1 MLRTHFLLLA
11 LVVVALAAG
20 SDNFRILRVKDG
32 YPININFRLRMP
44 DLPPGV
50 QVYITGTPK
59 YGRLLK
65 ADAKTQVTG
74 GTTLGNEFAYV
85 VNDDYPSPGQDN
97 VTDTITFRYQADDG
111 SETAT
116 DGQFSIIVRNPR
128 PVVRNLDFRAI
139 DLKPRLVSLVVRNLL
154 KQSLTLLNSTALSSV
169 TVFPPTQDCSLTQFD
184 GTSVTAPV
192 SVTDPQLRLYFSP
205 GTSSQRCSFDFVATG
220 ANLMKSAVGT
230 VYLTPS
236 AGRPPRAYSTTA
248 TFRAGFDESRSLE
261 LIGSTTNP
269 NTNLTF
275 LITKQPIAGK
285 LYFVK
290 DIANANKSD
299 YLTFP
304 NLPRVIYS
312 GPSTRVVLI
321 YRPDASSLK
330 QNSIVSDVIQFQ
342 VKDKYKISAP
352 ATVTV
357 KFVWSSPPVCSPLI
371 ISPVFWDRPV
381 TNVILNYKEV
391 NGFSIQKL
399 ILLTAPRNP
408 VGDLYFSRKIAAK
421 DLNIVNA
428 GAVRAAVEQRQLRPG
443 LYFTDK
449 DKRLSYMVRRGNN
462 NVTSTQTY
470 TYRAMNF
477 QGESCIG
484 SVTFEVM
491 PHNQAMPTNALQAV
505 RRELVRVND
514 ITLLPLW
521 GLANLSVKEATSA
534 VIVNL
539 PTRGTLYT
547 VTADAP
553 FDPSEMYRVGG
564 LTKQTYCRRHKCEK
578 YLGEQLVEGS
588 TVEQVRLWSRTDL
601 ENSTKRLFV
610 FYKSPQTVES
620 LQTSTDSFDYA
631 FVGKDGT
638 RGKVTQHVEIHFKK
652 AKKRVVEVTYKADS
666 TKRWTTYSEQPETLI
681 KCQVSNLTSQVVAVE
696 EFDMFRRHNKKVDF
710 RLFQFREEG
719 NRLVLAGDR
728 LAKSNKYGLDAQWL
742 LFNNSVVLI
751 PGARSRQQVFKFR
764 ARIYNLTATG
774 AIDPNVYEV
783 VRVLVRRENSV
794 PVWVTTPNEAK
805 KELFVGETVPISIQ
819 AYDAD
824 DDLLA
829 FRISQGVSHGVL
841 RYQET
846 RFGATT
852 SSIVKTGAVLR
863 IPKGSPFRAE
873 ATLFYT
879 AVPAEGAT
887 YPLEDYCTVYADDGG
902 GVLSERLMVN
912 ITQVSD
918 VLEKHTQGVIIMV
931 PTNIAVIG
939 GAVALGALLLL
950 IVVLRRRS
958 SRAKYMGLP
967 TSNEMQTI

>member
-1 MLRTHFLLLA
+1 MTINVPQLFRDTAPGYLQVKLA
-11 LVVVALAAG
+11 SDLQFG
-20 SDNFRILRVKDG
+20 SL
-32 YPININFRLRMP
+32 
-44 DLPPGV
+44 
-50 QVYITGTPK
+50 IT
-59 YGRLLK
+59 
-65 ADAKTQVTG
+65 
-74 GTTLGNEFAYV
+74 
-85 VNDDYPSPGQDN
+85 
-97 VTDTITFRYQADDG
+97 DDG
-111 SETAT
+111 SAIRRPSSSSSFLNSAVFTYAPDSSFFLASADQTERLELQLRIQGEGTSESNVT
-116 DGQFSIIVRNPR
+116 VLVNIVRWWLQPIPATYRSITDKERIVYLRILTRRGDAVNKESPLLSR
-128 PVVRNLDFRAI
+128 VVVTSL
-139 DLKPRLVSLVVRNLL
+139 PSSGCRLS
-154 KQSLTLLNSTALSSV
+154 
-169 TVFPPTQDCSLTQFD
+169 QFD
-184 GTSVTAPV
+184 GWLIQTAGTE
-192 SVTDPQLRLYFSP
+192 VTDKQLRLRFFPPPDRVSCAFEFQAVATN
-205 GTSSQRCSFDFVATG
+205 GKSSQAASVT
-220 ANLMKSAVGT
+220 LE
-230 VYLTPS
+230 PS
-236 AGRPPRAYSTTA
+236 NGVPDDPRAYNTSA
-248 TFRAGFDESRSLE
+248 TFVLGIDTSRTVE
-261 LIGSTTNP
+261 LVGSTTNP
-269 NTNLTF
+269 DTNLSFYVTALPQWGSLFFVDDTF
-275 LITKQPIAGK
+275 DSLDLRDAIR
-285 LYFVK
+285 
-290 DIANANKSD
+290 
-299 YLTFP
+299 LTDEP
-304 NLPRVIYS
+304 LYS
-312 GPSTRVVLI
+312 GPNSHIVLI
-321 YRPDASSLK
+321 FAM
-330 QNSIVSDVIQFQ
+330 N
-342 VKDKYKISAP
+342 
-352 ATVTV
+352 ATVVPLAESTDV
-357 KFVWSSPPVCSPLI
+357 RFFVRDDYSRSKVASCTIAFRNSSPPVCSPLI

-783 VRVLVRRENSV
+783 VRVIVRPTSLEVLAWNLDVSDV
-794 PVWVTTPNEAK
+794 NVTLGAGSSRDIQ
-805 KELFVGETVPISIQ
+805 LF
-819 AYDAD
+819 AD
-824 DDLLA
+824 DPQGEALT
-829 FRISQGVSHGVL
+829 FRIFRGPRFGVVL
-841 RYQET
+841 SVET
-846 RFGATT
+846 RFNETH
-852 SSIVKTGAVLR
+852 
-863 IPKGSPFRAE
+863 AE
-873 ATLFYT
+873 ALDTGSVIRHPLGSIY
-879 AVPAEGAT
+879 ASQVQLRYLAGAHAEWR
-887 YPLEDYCTVYADDGG
+887 YPLEDNFAIFARNEVGIVSDLL
-902 GVLSERLMVN
+902 VVN
-912 ITQVSD
+912 IT
-918 VLEKHTQGVIIMV
+918 VLKSAAVTAGAASIPLQTV
-931 PTNIAVIG
+931 PIAAVT
-939 GAVALGALLLL
+939 VALCAV
-950 IVVLRRRS
+950 VVLVVVKVLRPR
-958 SRAKYMGLP
+958 KLTYMKIGYLP
-967 TSNEMQTI
+967 EQGQDSQEMHPVES